1 MLDERLSSLKQR
13 HEELTHLLSQ
23 PEILQDSSKYRKL
36 TQEHSDLEE
45 IVSTSSQ
52 LTNLRL
58 QIRDNEALVSDPS
71 EEKDLQELALEELSQ
86 QQEEQKFLEASLQ
99 RLLLPKDPNDQRN
112 VILEIR
118 AGTGGDEAALFAR
131 DLFRMYGKYA
141 ESLGWQIKILSEHE
155 NDLGGFKE
163 ITASVEG
170 SGVFAS
176 LKFEAGVHRVQRVPK
191 TETQGRI
198 HTSAAT
204 VAIMP
209 DVEELE
215 VEINS
220 SDLRIDVFRSSGP
233 GGQSVNTTDSAVR
246 ITHLPSGIVVS
257 CQNEKSQL
265 KNKNQALKVLRARL
279 YEAEQEA
286 RLQESSAQ
294 RKSMVGS
301 GDRSERIRTYNFPQ
315 NRITDHRI
323 NLTLYKLAEVMLGK
337 LEFLIEP
344 LRQQNQIEQLKNQG
358 VET

>member
-1 MLDERLSSLKQR
+1 MLDEKLSALSQR

-23 PEILQDSSKYRKL
+23 PEILQDSSLYRKL
-36 TQEHSDLEE
+36 TLEHSELQDV
-45 IVSTSSQ
+45 VSTYSQ
-52 LTNLRL
+52 LSDLL
-58 QIRDNEALVSDPS
+58 VQIKDNGTLVSDPK
-71 EEKDLQELALEELSQ
+71 EDKELQELA
-86 QQEEQKFLEASLQ
+86 QQELVQQLNEQKLLEQRLQ
-99 RLLLPKDPNDQRN
+99 RLLLPRDPNDQRN

-118 AGTGGDEAALFAR
+118 AGTGGVEAALFAR

-141 ESLGWQIKILSEHE
+141 ENLGWRVQILSEHE

-170 SGVFAS
+170 SEVFAN
-176 LKFEAGVHRVQRVPK
+176 LKFEAGVHRVQRIPR

-209 DVEELE
+209 DVEEVE
-215 VEINS
+215 VEINP
-220 SDLRIDVFRSSGP
+220 SDLRIDVFRASGP

-246 ITHLPSGIVVS
+246 IVHLPSAIVVS

-286 RLQESSAQ
+286 RQQETSAQ

-323 NLTLYKLAEVMLGK
+323 NLTLYKLEEVMIGK
-337 LEFLIEP
+337 LEFLTKP
-344 LRQQNQIEQLKNQG
+344 LRQQNQMEQLKNQG
-358 VET
+358 VGV